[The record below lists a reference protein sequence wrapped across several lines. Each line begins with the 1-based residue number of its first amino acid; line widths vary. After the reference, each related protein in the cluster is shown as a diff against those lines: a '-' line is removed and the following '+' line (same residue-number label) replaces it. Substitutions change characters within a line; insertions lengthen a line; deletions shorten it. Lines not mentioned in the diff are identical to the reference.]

1 MAQTRINQAMRELS
15 DIYNEMDELDQI
27 LKTTLPSPVHQV
39 TSTLL
44 SRRATL
50 LVTSDIA
57 DILHQRNIGLYLRYM
72 AGILL
77 IVLKMSILSK
87 RFEQP

>member
-1 MAQTRINQAMRELS
+1 MTQTRINQAMRELS
-15 DIYNEMDELDQI
+15 DIYNEMDELDQLLRTATPTPI
-27 LKTTLPSPVHQV
+27 HQI

-44 SRRATL
+44 SRRATF

-57 DILHQRNIGLYLRYM
+57 DTLHQRNIGLYLRYM

-77 IVLKMSILSK
+77 IELKMSILSK